1 MLQCLDTNR
10 KLTRYSNTVER
21 TKSLLLWWEGQTEV
35 DQANVSSIETLV
47 TEAEEIFH
55 QEHAAWLCMSF
66 DVRALLAVARN
77 SPVPLANARSAAVSQ
92 EGHEGR
98 SEPGQR
104 LLQND
109 EPKGDPARRQQHEHS
124 DDLRDVICIYEWE
137 TRRCIVSSSAL

>member
-10 KLTRYSNTVER
+10 KLTRYSNTVEK
-21 TKSLLLWWEGQTEV
+21 TKSLLLWWEGLTAV

-92 EGHEGR
+92 EGHERRREQGR
-98 SEPGQR
+98 RS
-104 LLQND
+104 LQGEQD

-137 TRRCIVSSSAL
+137 TRRCIVS